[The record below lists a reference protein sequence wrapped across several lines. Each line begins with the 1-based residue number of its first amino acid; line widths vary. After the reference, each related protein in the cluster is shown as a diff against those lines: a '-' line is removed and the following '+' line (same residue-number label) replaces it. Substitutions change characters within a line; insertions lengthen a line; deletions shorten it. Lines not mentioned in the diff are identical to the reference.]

1 MILETSLVGITDS
14 QNPEHVIF
22 ARWQGRRDL
31 HDLMLRT
38 PGYEAH
44 AEGDYLT
51 AVLSEPHL
59 SFVIAASAPND
70 AELPTLHAA
79 LAWLRGAEDRCL
91 VYAAEGS

>member
-1 MILETSLVGITDS
+1 MTLETSLEGIVDS

-22 ARWQGRRDL
+22 ARWKNRLEL
-31 HDLMLRT
+31 HALVLGA
-38 PGYEAH
+38 PGKEVH

-59 SFVIAASAPND
+59 STVIAASAPD
-70 AELPTLHAA
+70 GSELPTLHAA

-91 VYAAEGS
+91 VYAAQEC